1 MVDDTRVAAAFS
13 RLVLVGKVG
22 EAPGNIETAG
32 GKGAGGGG
40 GEVGAG
46 DGVAPREFDWL
57 AGSGDGLASGTAVLL
72 RSTCGSSIGQTLPS
86 EGCKRITRPS
96 EMEVYHRD
104 TRNITVHKWPHEMI

>member
-57 AGSGDGLASGTAVLL
+57 PGSGDGLASGTAVLL

-86 EGCKRITRPS
+86 EWCQR
-96 EMEVYHRD
+96 
-104 TRNITVHKWPHEMI
+104 